1 MAVIHQTT
9 VTPSKR
15 DLVATW
21 LPSRQWYQGT
31 TPHIRKAGGFRL
43 DDLAGEVGIEFLLFV
58 DDSGAG
64 EVLYQVPL
72 TYRGAPLPGGDS
84 ALVGTAEHGVLG
96 RRWIYDG
103 TRDPVA
109 IGAVVDLLT
118 GRTRAQAQSVSDA
131 PDPTVVVTKPE
142 HRSIEGDVGIGLDD
156 ITHTDVPIGSAVVR
170 FHRSPAAVRL
180 GAAGSV
186 AVPSALGPVVE
197 LITVLAD

>member
-1 MAVIHQTT
+1 MAVIYQTT
-9 VTPSKR
+9 VIPSKR
-15 DLVATW
+15 DLVTTW
-21 LPSRQWYQGT
+21 LPSRQWYQGA

-43 DDLAGEVGIEFLLFV
+43 DDPAGEVGIEFLLFV
-58 DDSGAG
+58 DDSGTG

-72 TYRGAPLPGGDS
+72 TYRGAPLSGGEA

-109 IGAVVDLLT
+109 LGAVVDLLA

-131 PDPTVVVTKPE
+131 PDPTVVVTQP
-142 HRSIEGDVGIGLDD
+142 RQGSIEGDVGIGVDG
-156 ITHTDVPIGSAVVR
+156 TAHTDVPIGSAVVR

-180 GAAGSV
+180 DAAGSV

-197 LITVLAD
+197 LITVLTD